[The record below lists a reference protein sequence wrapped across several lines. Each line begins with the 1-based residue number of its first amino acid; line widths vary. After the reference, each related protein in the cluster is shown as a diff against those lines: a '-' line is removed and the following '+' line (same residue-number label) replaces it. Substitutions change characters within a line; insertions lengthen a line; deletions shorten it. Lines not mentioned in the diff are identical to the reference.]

1 MRLVGLTDEGPL
13 LFDVRCNRAGV
24 STRSVQTGLEAA
36 TDVLARLAWQAWGSQ
51 DTGPGRWED
60 DRWLVDTDATIR
72 SFSGDPLILR
82 SATGEGPD
90 MRMGDY
96 RLWSHGLLA
105 YQVTAEGMAYTLHI
119 ALQDPQPDANGR

>member
-1 MRLVGLTDEGPL
+1 MVGLADEGPL
-13 LFDVRCNRAGV
+13 LFDVSCSRAGV
-24 STRSVQTGLEAA
+24 ATRSVQTGLEAA

-60 DRWLVDTDATIR
+60 DRWLVDADATVR
-72 SFSGDPLILR
+72 CFAGDPLILR

-105 YQVTAEGMAYTLHI
+105 YQATVEGMAYTLHI
-119 ALQDPQPDANGR
+119 VLQDPQPDTNGR